1 LGQTT
6 LGGEPLG
13 WITSLR
19 RGRGAWEQLLESVAQ
34 AYARGVS
41 LDWERFAAPYRYR
54 KVALPTYPFQRER
67 YWVNLKSTRQAAGN
81 DSAGDSSLLGR
92 RIDSPALDGAI
103 FTSAMGPGTA
113 AEFALDHRVFGVPIL
128 PGTAYLAL
136 AVDAASRVLGSQSV
150 ELRDVEFQ
158 EALAIPEK
166 GQREVQ
172 LIARRNGGSELRLE
186 IFSRSGAASGWTLH
200 FTARALRSSSV
211 PQAPAHYDASDERG
225 FESVD
230 TQIFY
235 SQLEERGLEFG
246 PLFQGVEALRRGA
259 RDAIGEATLPQPLH
273 SEAAHYRIHPVL
285 LDACLQVL
293 AAVSRPTDPRGLFLP
308 VQIATCR
315 LEQPSAPLVN
325 CRTHVTLR
333 AGSEPNAQVMVA
345 DVHVRDMAGSV
356 VAALE
361 GVQLQRAGREA
372 LERLRS
378 VDLAD
383 SLVELRWEA
392 EEASA
397 ASAWAAPTALASGV
411 RSGIAR
417 LSAETG
423 MEQWA
428 EIAAELDRICR
439 GYIRG
444 ALKKLG
450 WNVAATSRVDAATLA
465 SQLSIKPA
473 FTRLLGRFLTLLA
486 RDVSSASNTTVTERL
501 DALISRYPAFGAEL
515 TFVKRCG
522 PELAQVLSGHRDP
535 LHLLF
540 PDNDTTT
547 AEKLYRDSPS
557 ARLYNGIL
565 RNTVKAAVAELP
577 ATRRLRVLEIGGGTA
592 STTAHVIDVLPA
604 DRTSYL
610 FTDLSPLFAARAAE
624 RFAERGFLRAQA
636 LDIERDPRTQGIEG
650 HFDLI
655 IAANMLH
662 ATRDIGETMRHVRD
676 LLAPGGLLVAIEV
689 TQPQDWIDITFGL
702 TEGWWRFTDHA
713 LRSDYPL
720 ISGEQWQTTLAS
732 AGFDDVA
739 LLPDASVSRTATDL
753 NTVIVARAGARAL
766 TQESSS
772 ERWLVLA
779 DRGGVGETLATLLRE
794 RGASVCLAFAA
805 ASYGRGSD
813 GSFEVDPMRGADF
826 ERLVPDV
833 AYALSGPVDR
843 IVHLWS
849 LDDGALQAQTLQSL
863 QECTCRITG
872 SALHL
877 AQAMLKASQAVPAT
891 LCVVTRGAVALGDRP
906 VSPLAATLWGW
917 ARAVRLEHPELNC
930 LSVDLDPAT
939 VRAQADVLLTSMLR
953 KDNELQIAWRD
964 GVSHIARVA
973 RANRVAGPAR
983 SRLTVAAGAHK
994 LTTSARGVFDALYLE
1009 PMARRAPGPGE
1020 VEIRVCATGLNFRDV
1035 LVALDM
1041 NPGDEDPLGSECA
1054 GFVAAVG
1061 PGVTGLNVGDE
1072 VVAIAPG
1079 AFATHVV
1086 TSAQLVVPKP
1096 QTLTAA
1102 QAASIPNVFL
1112 TAHWALNHL
1121 GRMQAGERVL
1131 IHAGAGGVGLAAI
1144 QLAQRAGAEVF
1155 ATAGSEEKRSYLQ
1168 SLGVRHV
1175 FSSRTT
1181 EFAREVRERTAGRGV
1196 DIVLNSLA
1204 GEFIEQSLALVAPGG
1219 RFLEIGRTDIWTDER
1234 VKAAYPGI
1242 AYHAFDLGHDYA
1254 ARPDVIRPMLIDLLR
1269 AVTSGELRVL
1279 PIRTFDISETDSAFR
1294 FMAQARHIGKLVI
1307 TQGWKA
1313 EPDAS
1318 LVRGDRTYWVT
1329 GGLSGLG
1336 LAVARWLV
1344 DSGARHLLL
1353 MGRRAPDE
1361 SARTTL
1367 QQLEAQ
1373 GARVIVAQGDVSN
1386 ESDVSAAHSRA
1397 REAGLPPFA
1406 GIVHA
1411 AGALDNASI
1420 QGQSMERYA
1429 RVFAGK
1435 IDGAWLLD
1443 RVTASDP
1450 LDFFVLFSS
1459 VASLLGAAG
1468 QSNHSAAN
1476 AYLDALVYA
1485 RRAGGKP
1492 AISIQWGAWS
1502 QIGAAAGEQV
1512 ASVLREKG
1520 IERMSPARGLQ
1531 ALEHVLRTAP
1541 PVVGVIAADWA
1552 RFVQQVPRTARSY
1565 FSLLAASSLPAA
1577 NRESAKKS
1585 GMSPE
1590 RDLASRLAAV
1600 PSSKRRAVLQA
1611 EVRDSAVKVLSLAPT
1626 HPVDLRAPLATLGLD
1641 SLMAVELRNL
1651 LGRAIARSLPAT
1663 LLFDYPSIAALTDH
1677 FATLLAIEAEDL
1689 PAPAPA
1695 PVDAEGLLDR
1705 VEDLSEDELDRLL
1718 AERMRGG

>member
-1 LGQTT
+1 
-6 LGGEPLG
+6 
-13 WITSLR
+13 
-19 RGRGAWEQLLESVAQ
+19 LLESVGQ
-34 AYARGVS
+34 VYARGVS
-41 LDWERFAAPYRYR
+41 LDWVRFATPYRYR

-67 YWVNLKSTRQAAGN
+67 YWVNVKSTRAQTDQAYSTA
-81 DSAGDSSLLGR
+81 DSTLLGR

-103 FTSAMGPGTA
+103 FSSTMGPGTA

-136 AVDAASRVLGSQSV
+136 AVEAASRVLDTQSV
-150 ELRDVEFQ
+150 ELRDVELQ
-158 EALAIPEK
+158 EALALPEK

-172 LIARRNGGSELRLE
+172 LIARRNGASELRLE
-186 IFSRSGAASGWTLH
+186 IFSRSDATAAWTLH
-200 FTARALRSSSV
+200 FTARALRSSS
-211 PQAPAHYDASDERG
+211 APPAAAHDDAISKRCA
-225 FESVD
+225 ESVD
-230 TQIFY
+230 TDVFY

-246 PLFQGVEALRRGA
+246 PLFQGVAALRRGTREA
-259 RDAIGEATLPQPLH
+259 VGEAALPEPLH
-273 SEAAHYRIHPVL
+273 AEAAHYRIHPVL

-293 AAVSRPTDPRGLFLP
+293 AAVSRPADAQGLFLP

-315 LEQPSAPLVN
+315 LEQNSTPLVN
-325 CRTHVTLR
+325 CRTHVVLR

-345 DVHVRDMAGSV
+345 DVRVHDMAGNL
-356 VAALE
+356 VATLE

-392 EEASA
+392 EEAPA
-397 ASAWAAPTALASGV
+397 ASAWTSPTALASGV
-411 RSGIAR
+411 RPSIAR

-423 MEQWA
+423 WDRWA
-428 EIAAELDRICR
+428 EIAVELDSICR

-444 ALKKLG
+444 ALQTLG
-450 WNVAATSRVDAATLA
+450 WNSVRDGGEDLTRLA

-473 FTRLLGRFLTLLA
+473 FTRLFGRFLTLLA
-486 RDVSSASNTTVTERL
+486 RDSSGASTNTNLTERL

-522 PELAQVLSGHRDP
+522 PELAQVLAGRRDP

-540 PDNDTTT
+540 PDNDTST

-557 ARLYNGIL
+557 ARLFNGLL
-565 RNTVKAAVAELP
+565 RDVVKAAVAELP
-577 ATRRLRVLEIGGGTA
+577 TNRRLRVLEIGGGTA

-624 RFAERGFLRAQA
+624 RFAERGFLRAQPM
-636 LDIERDPRTQGIEG
+636 DIERDPRSQGIEG
-650 HFDLI
+650 HFDLV
-655 IAANMLH
+655 IAANVLH
-662 ATRDIGETMRHVRD
+662 ATRDLGETLRNVRD
-676 LLAPGGLLVAIEV
+676 LLAPGGLLVALEV
-689 TQPQDWIDITFGL
+689 TEPQDWIDITFGL
-702 TEGWWRFTDHA
+702 TEGWWRFADHA
-713 LRSDYPL
+713 LRPDYPL
-720 ISGEQWQTTLAS
+720 ITGDQWKITLAS

-739 LLPDASVSRTATDL
+739 LLPEIPVTRKATDL
-753 NTVIVARAGARAL
+753 NTVIVARAGTRAL
-766 TQESSS
+766 AQESSS

-805 ASYGRGSD
+805 SSYGRSSD
-813 GSFEVDPMRGADF
+813 GSFEVDPLRAEDF
-826 ERLVPDV
+826 ERLLPDV
-833 AYALSGPVDR
+833 TYALSGPIER
-843 IVHLWS
+843 IVHLWALDHGDS
-849 LDDGALQAQTLQSL
+849 LPQTLLSL
-863 QECTCRITG
+863 RECTSRITG

-877 AQAMLKASQAVPAT
+877 AQAMLKTAQAASAA
-891 LCVVTRGAVALGDRP
+891 LCVVTRGAVALSGRP

-917 ARAVRLEHPELNC
+917 ARAVRLEHPDLNC
-930 LSVDLDPAT
+930 LSIDLDPAT
-939 VRAQADVLLTSMLR
+939 VRSQADVLLTSMLR
-953 KDNELQIAWRD
+953 KDHELQIAWRD

-973 RANRVAGPAR
+973 RANRSATPAR
-983 SRLTVAAGAHK
+983 SRLSVGHGAHK
-994 LTTSARGVFDALYLE
+994 LATSARGVLDALYLE
-1009 PMARRAPGPGE
+1009 PFARKAPGPGE

-1035 LVALDM
+1035 LAALDM

-1054 GFVAAVG
+1054 GLVEAVG
-1061 PGVTGLNVGDE
+1061 PGVTGVKVGDE

-1086 TSAQLVVPKP
+1086 TNAKLVVPKP
-1096 QTLTAA
+1096 PTLTAA

-1121 GRMQAGERVL
+1121 GRMKAGERVL

-1144 QLAQRAGAEVF
+1144 QLAQRAGAEIF
-1155 ATAGSEEKRSYLQ
+1155 ATAGSDEKRSYLR
-1168 SLGVRHV
+1168 SLGVQHV

-1181 EFAREVRERTAGRGV
+1181 AFASEVRERTAGRGV

-1204 GEFIEQSLALVAPGG
+1204 GEFVEQSLALVAPGG
-1219 RFLEIGRTDIWTDER
+1219 RFLEIGRKEIWSAER
-1234 VKAAYPGI
+1234 VQAAYPGI
-1242 AYHAFDLGHDYA
+1242 TYHAFDLGHDYA
-1254 ARPDVIRPMLIDLLR
+1254 ERPDVIRPMLVDLLR
-1269 AVTSGELRVL
+1269 AVTNGELRVL

-1294 FMAQARHIGKLVI
+1294 FMAQARHIGKLVV
-1307 TQGWKA
+1307 TQGWRA
-1313 EPDAS
+1313 EPDAP
-1318 LVRGDRTYWVT
+1318 LVRADRTYWVT

-1336 LAVARWLV
+1336 LAAARWLV

-1361 SARTTL
+1361 AARTSL
-1367 QQLEAQ
+1367 QQLEEQ
-1373 GARVIVAQGDVSN
+1373 GARVIVAQGDVSS
-1386 ESDVSAAHSRA
+1386 ESDVVTAHASARD
-1397 REAGLPPFA
+1397 AGSPPFA

-1420 QGQSMERYA
+1420 QGQNLERYA
-1429 RVFAGK
+1429 KVFAGK

-1485 RRAGGKP
+1485 RRANGKP

-1520 IERMSPARGLQ
+1520 LERISPTRGLQ
-1531 ALEHVLRTAP
+1531 AFEHVLRTAL
-1541 PVVGVIAADWA
+1541 PVIGVVAADWA
-1552 RFVQQVPRTARSY
+1552 RFVQQVPRNARSY
-1565 FSLLAASSLPAA
+1565 FSLLAASSSPAA
-1577 NRESAKKS
+1577 IRENAKAS
-1585 GMSPE
+1585 GVVPE
-1590 RDLASRLAAV
+1590 QGLAERLAAV
-1600 PSSKRRAVLQA
+1600 PASKRRAVLQA
-1611 EVRDSAVKVLSLAPT
+1611 EVRSSAVKVLSLAPA

-1651 LGRAIARSLPAT
+1651 LGRAISRSLPAT

-1677 FATLLAIEAEDL
+1677 FATLLEIEAEEM
-1689 PAPAPA
+1689 PAAAPA
-1695 PVDAEGLLDR
+1695 PVDGEGLLDR